1 MITKVESLKTLVVS
15 AARGDSID
23 QLIDLIE
30 DVEKGKVVQ
39 VTQIGTGAS
48 IEMMAAQRKEFQ
60 IKEGP
65 LGVARLLAESGMFYM
80 VQILVDGTEKY
91 DREIKKHQRAIEAD
105 AKRKE
110 AELKVSDAK
119 AKLAAADALREQ
131 LRKADVA
138 ANEAAIEAGL
148 KKAVKEAKEDKE

>member
-15 AARGDSID
+15 AAKGESID

-65 LGVARLLAESGMFYM
+65 LGVARLLPESGIFYM
-80 VQILVDGTEKY
+80 VQILVDGTSKY
-91 DREIKKHQRAIEAD
+91 DREIKKHQKAIEEA
-105 AKRKE
+105 AKLKE
-110 AELKVSDAK
+110 AELKIADAK
-119 AKLAAADALREQ
+119 AKLAAVDALREQ
-131 LRKADVA
+131 LRKADVDANRA
-138 ANEAAIEAGL
+138 AVEAGL
-148 KKAVKEAKEDKE
+148 KKEDKE